1 MSRQYR
7 NYGDDL
13 EADGF
18 EVASHNHKKGHFQS
32 GSAFSRGAADLPP
45 VNPAP
50 QTRRANA
57 NANLQLSQRPASLS
71 SLEANRADFDRR
83 YRNEGYGNTDSWSA
97 TPIHRSRRPAQEYY
111 DESVYDRQPG
121 HQIHF
126 PHREHKRHGFLKF
139 LIVLIAVFAAVYAL
153 VFLPIDNKI
162 AFKDPEAKGVA
173 EATQMHIPLQPY
185 YALLLGSDAR
195 ENDTVSRADSIILAR
210 IDVVANKITML
221 SIPRDTKIEIPGH
234 GIQKINAAYAF
245 GGAGGMASAVSK
257 LVNVPISKVAVIHFD
272 GLSSLVD
279 AIGGITVN
287 VPVDVNDPEYTGF
300 VLPAGTHQ
308 MDGKTALLFSRVRH
322 GFALGDFQRQAD
334 QMLVLQAIM
343 SKART
348 LPPWEMLGVANS
360 MADMMDSSMRC
371 YNMMPI
377 MLRMLGGSPTIYHA
391 ALPSTTDYIDGVS
404 YVINDEAAT
413 SRLMEVINAG
423 GNPED
428 ENVKTGME

>member
-50 QTRRANA
+50 QTRRA

-185 YALLLGSDAR
+185 YALWDIVTCRLKGDK
-195 ENDTVSRADSIILAR
+195 ENRKKY
-210 IDVVANKITML
+210 NKKVTIHNKKM
-221 SIPRDTKIEIPGH
+221 TK
-234 GIQKINAAYAF
+234 
-245 GGAGGMASAVSK
+245 S
-257 LVNVPISKVAVIHFD
+257 
-272 GLSSLVD
+272 
-279 AIGGITVN
+279 
-287 VPVDVNDPEYTGF
+287 
-300 VLPAGTHQ
+300 
-308 MDGKTALLFSRVRH
+308 
-322 GFALGDFQRQAD
+322 
-334 QMLVLQAIM
+334 
-343 SKART
+343 
-348 LPPWEMLGVANS
+348 
-360 MADMMDSSMRC
+360 
-371 YNMMPI
+371 
-377 MLRMLGGSPTIYHA
+377 
-391 ALPSTTDYIDGVS
+391 
-404 YVINDEAAT
+404 
-413 SRLMEVINAG
+413 
-423 GNPED
+423 
-428 ENVKTGME
+428 